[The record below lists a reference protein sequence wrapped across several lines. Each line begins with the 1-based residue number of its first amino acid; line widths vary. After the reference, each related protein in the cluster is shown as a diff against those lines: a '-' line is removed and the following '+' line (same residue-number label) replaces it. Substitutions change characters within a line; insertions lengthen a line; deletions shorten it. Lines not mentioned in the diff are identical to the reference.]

1 MQANYRLWLNGN
13 SLVLIDKA
21 VSATRAE
28 DLLNIQLSAFIAA
41 NKRHASS
48 VREAAWHTEYLRIQG
63 SFGCS
68 LGTLQSC
75 AVPQTGATVVE
86 PWKVLQANLL
96 ARLPSTLQAP
106 VTECLGAF
114 RARPD
119 EAVQQLLWAE
129 CVQPPDD
136 RGNSQVHAEL
146 RLILP
151 DSSIISTELSFK
163 VAALLDPTWLW
174 QALDSAGVQAGRQV
188 DVHYLTQDKLV
199 DSIGPGLCGTLK
211 VKRAQYRS
219 AVELFPIKESKHE

>member
-21 VSATRAE
+21 VRATRAE
-28 DLLNIQLSAFIAA
+28 DLLNVQLSAFIAA
-41 NKRHASS
+41 NNRHA
-48 VREAAWHTEYLRIQG
+48 VAVPEAAWHTEYLRIQG

-75 AVPQTGATVVE
+75 SLPQPGAAVIE
-86 PWKVLQANLL
+86 PWEALQANLL
-96 ARLPSTLQAP
+96 AQLPSTLQAP
-106 VTECLGAF
+106 VAECLDAF
-114 RARPD
+114 RAKPD

-136 RGNSQVHAEL
+136 GGYSQVHAEL

-151 DSSIISTELSFK
+151 DSSIISTELSLNI
-163 VAALLDPTWLW
+163 AALLGPTWLW
-174 QALDSAGVQAGRQV
+174 QALDSACVQAGRQV

-199 DSIGPGLCGTLK
+199 DSIGAGLCNTLK

-219 AVELFPIKESKHE
+219 AIRQFPDKELKHE